1 VARRARRR
9 ATFGP
14 NRHTNSSQHD
24 MTSSEDNRA
33 NRKRAIR
40 GERGAALVEFT
51 LVLPLLLLLL
61 LGMLEFGRVFNY
73 WIDETHLAN
82 VAARFAAVDRNPGPG
97 GTLQESVQGQADT
110 GELKNGG
117 TASVPTGAQ
126 VCINFPDGTSG
137 VGDPVEATVSVD
149 YNWMP
154 FIGDAL
160 GGATTTTLTGSATM
174 RLEAEPSE
182 YSEGCS

>member
-1 VARRARRR
+1 M
-9 ATFGP
+9 
-14 NRHTNSSQHD
+14 H
-24 MTSSEDNRA
+24 MTSSPDKRRT
-33 NRKRAIR
+33 RKLALRN
-40 GERGAALVEFT
+40 ERGAALVEFT
-51 LVLPLLLLLL
+51 LVLPVLLLVLI
-61 LGMLEFGRVFNY
+61 GMLEFGRVFNY
-73 WIDETHLAN
+73 WIDENQLAN

-97 GTLQESVQGQADT
+97 VTLQESVQGQADT
-110 GELKNGG
+110 DELRNGG
-117 TASVPTGAQ
+117 TASVPAGAQ
-126 VCINFPDGTSG
+126 VCIDFPDGTSG

-174 RLEAEPSE
+174 RLEAEPSD

>member
-1 VARRARRR
+1 
-9 ATFGP
+9 
-14 NRHTNSSQHD
+14 

-117 TASVPTGAQ
+117 TASVPTLSL
-126 VCINFPDGTSG
+126 IH
-137 VGDPVEATVSVD
+137 
-149 YNWMP
+149 
-154 FIGDAL
+154 I
-160 GGATTTTLTGSATM
+160 
-174 RLEAEPSE
+174 
-182 YSEGCS
+182 

>member
-1 VARRARRR
+1 
-9 ATFGP
+9 
-14 NRHTNSSQHD
+14 
-24 MTSSEDNRA
+24 MTSSRDNRRT
-33 NRKRAIR
+33 RKVALRDQ
-40 GERGAALVEFT
+40 RGAALVEFT
-51 LVLPLLLLLL
+51 LVLPILLLVLI
-61 LGMLEFGRVFNY
+61 GMLEFGRVFNY

-110 GELKNGG
+110 DELRNGG
-117 TASVPTGAQ
+117 TASVPAGAE
-126 VCINFPDGTSG
+126 VCIEFPDGTSG
-137 VGDPVEATVSVD
+137 VGDPVAATVSVD

-154 FIGDAL
+154 FIGDAM
-160 GGATTTTLTGSATM
+160 GGVTTTTLTGSATM

>member
-1 VARRARRR
+1 
-9 ATFGP
+9 
-14 NRHTNSSQHD
+14 
-24 MTSSEDNRA
+24 MTSSRDNR
-33 NRKRAIR
+33 RTRR
-40 GERGAALVEFT
+40 LGLRDQRGAALVEFT
-51 LVLPLLLLLL
+51 LVLPVLLLVLI
-61 LGMLEFGRVFNY
+61 GMLEFGRVFNY

-110 GELKNGG
+110 DELRNGG
-117 TASVPTGAQ
+117 TASVPAGAE
-126 VCINFPDGTSG
+126 VCIEFPDGTSG

-154 FIGDAL
+154 FIGDAM
-160 GGATTTTLTGSATM
+160 GGVTTTTLTGSATM

>member
-1 VARRARRR
+1 MTSPEHNRRARRLAFR
-9 ATFGP
+9 D
-14 NRHTNSSQHD
+14 Q
-24 MTSSEDNRA
+24 
-33 NRKRAIR
+33 K
-40 GERGAALVEFT
+40 GAALVEFT
-51 LVLPLLLLLL
+51 LVLPILLLVLV
-61 LGMLEFGRVFNY
+61 GMLEFGRVFNY

-82 VAARFAAVDRNPGPG
+82 AAARWAAVDRNPGPG
-97 GTLQESVQGQADT
+97 GTLQESVQQQADT
-110 GELKNGG
+110 DELRNGG
-117 TASVPTGAQ
+117 TSSVPAGAD
-126 VCINFPDGTSG
+126 VCIEFPDGASG

-182 YSEGCS
+182 YAEGCS

>member
-1 VARRARRR
+1 
-9 ATFGP
+9 
-14 NRHTNSSQHD
+14 
-24 MTSSEDNRA
+24 MTSSRDNRRT
-33 NRKRAIR
+33 RKVALRDQ
-40 GERGAALVEFT
+40 RGAALVEFT
-51 LVLPLLLLLL
+51 LVLPVLLLVLI
-61 LGMLEFGRVFNY
+61 GMLEFGRVFNY

-110 GELKNGG
+110 DELRNGG
-117 TASVPTGAQ
+117 TASVPAGAE
-126 VCINFPDGTSG
+126 VCITFPDGTSG
-137 VGDPVEATVSVD
+137 VGDPVEAEVTVD

-154 FIGDAL
+154 FIGDAM
-160 GGATTTTLTGSATM
+160 GGVTTTTLKGSATM